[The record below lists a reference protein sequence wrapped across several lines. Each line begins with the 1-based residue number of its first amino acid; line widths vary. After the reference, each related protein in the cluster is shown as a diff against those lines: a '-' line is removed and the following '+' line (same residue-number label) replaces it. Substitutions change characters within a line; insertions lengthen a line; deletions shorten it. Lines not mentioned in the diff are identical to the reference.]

1 MISNRKV
8 RLMGLAGLLAF
19 CIVVLYRS
27 GRSSGTL
34 GLGTFLSNT
43 IIDSKNDDRLDA
55 AINDEILRLGE
66 PVVNADDKDTHAQ
79 KQIVEAIGLDKPRV
93 GGVKGVK
100 ELNDDISKAG
110 GSGLVKGDLDDGK
123 DDVLHKGS
131 YDSSDFD
138 PAKEL
143 LAIRE
148 LLPVTIFSKTFCPYS
163 KRAKKL
169 LQDHYEIT
177 PQPAIVELDKH
188 SHGAELQ
195 DYVGEISG
203 RRTVP
208 NLLVGTSLESR
219 GGCDDIVKYHEEG
232 RLAELLTS
240 WGGKGLIVKKK
251 EVPLNL

>member
-8 RLMGLAGLLAF
+8 RFFGLACLLAV
-19 CIVVLYRS
+19 CIIMLYRS
-27 GRSSGTL
+27 GRSGGNF
-34 GLGTFLSNT
+34 GLGTMLSNT
-43 IIDSKNDDRLDA
+43 ILDSNNDDKLDA
-55 AINDEILRLGE
+55 AINNEILKLGE
-66 PVVNADDKDTHAQ
+66 PVINANDKGSHAQ
-79 KQIVEAIGLDKPRV
+79 KQIVEAIGLDKPRK
-93 GGVKGVK
+93 GGVN
-100 ELNDDISKAG
+100 ELNNDISKAG

-123 DDVLHKGS
+123 DDVLHKGA
-131 YDSSDFD
+131 DKDTDFD

-148 LLPVTIFSKTFCPYS
+148 LSPVTIFSKTFCPYS

-169 LQDHYEIT
+169 LLDHYEIT

-195 DYVGEISG
+195 EYVAEISG

-232 RLAELLTS
+232 NLAELLTS
-240 WGGKGLIVKKK
+240 WGGKGLVVKKK